1 MKGLKCFRL
10 TRFLSMR
17 YCFFLVFAL
26 FCSFFCSQL
35 SVSSASADV
44 DDRRGV
50 IEVNSDYSWFGF
62 QSADPNALSSDYLC
76 SSDWLPVGSSHLC
89 DSPSKY
95 FNVGLS
101 NISSSALIEL
111 NDYSTSGSG
120 LELSGIITLGGGFRT
135 SSFFRPLNSYA
146 GIFDSCFTL
155 ITDSPVTDHIFDIG
169 ISSVSDFGNYNA
181 DSVVVNNISCVLPDY
196 SPPSYFG
203 SSVSPVYKV
212 FFNATFNRKFSPG
225 KYRLSWRLNGN
236 NATNGGVGQKFG
248 GFWSP
253 LGPSGSLSFT
263 SSVNSSVIVGDPIGG
278 SGGGGGGGGDT
289 PSTGS
294 LNLSGHSS
302 YYWFGFSNYNAALAD
317 HYDYFTDW
325 KLVNTVFNSR
335 NFPGSG
341 VQRWAVKN
349 VSHSASGITISSNM
363 VDSNG
368 YASLSGYVD
377 LVNIFDEAY
386 RTDSGYV
393 VKNIDSSYRLF
404 DASAF
409 SLGFG
414 DTPNVSY
421 NNGQSVCSSVTM
433 QNLSNPINSGYG
445 SVVRYRLSFS
455 GCRVKAS
462 AGTNKYFSWR
472 LNGNNATNGG
482 KGSYFAPYIYKTNG
496 TSQWLK
502 YYGSPSEYKLT
513 FTTYSGG
520 GTTTPGHPTDPD
532 NPDNPSNP
540 SAPDYSDN
548 LNDINNSLNDVNN
561 SINNQTQ
568 QDKEQYDSEKKEEND
583 RENAGKE
590 DADTAQGIFNF
601 NILNPFAPLFEM
613 FNPGGCIN
621 IPTLSDW
628 LHTEDKQICPWF
640 PAKVVNIVTPVLS
653 ISSMMLLFGFVVKWL
668 NGSGFG
674 YVFNG

>member
-35 SVSSASADV
+35 SVFFASAYSVLDGTGISVVRSFTAADSIFFPSASGCSSGWFIVSDNNGFDCRPVFKGSHASV
-44 DDRRGV
+44 ALYSQAYSLPGV
-50 IEVNSDYSWFGF
+50 HITSNMFSGGSLVLEGSVTLG
-62 QSADPNALSSDYLC
+62 AALSLNL
-76 SSDWLPVGSSHLC
+76 SSYTYGIDDLSNAVKLNSNFKGSPFTADDFS
-89 DSPSKY
+89 
-95 FNVGLS
+95 VGLS
-101 NISSSALIEL
+101 S
-111 NDYSTSGSG
+111 SGSDVYNA
-120 LELSGIITLGGGFRT
+120 
-135 SSFFRPLNSYA
+135 NSL
-146 GIFDSCFTL
+146 D
-155 ITDSPVTDHIFDIG
+155 
-169 ISSVSDFGNYNA
+169 VSDVSCEVL
-181 DSVVVNNISCVLPDY
+181 SVGQY
-196 SPPSYFG
+196 KGSYEC
-203 SSVSPVYKV
+203 KV
-212 FFNATFNRKFSPG
+212 RFTATFNNWFSTG
-225 KYRLSWRLNGN
+225 DNFYFNYRLDGRDSSHW
-236 NATNGGVGQKFG
+236 
-248 GFWSP
+248 
-253 LGPSGSLSFT
+253 
-263 SSVNSSVIVGDPIGG
+263 SSVFARSVTSGDSSISNPITLTVKPHVSTIFVTAKSGNTGGG
-278 SGGGGGGGGDT
+278 SGGGGDT

-520 GTTTPGHPTDPD
+520 GTTTPGQPTDPD

-613 FNPGGCIN
+613 FNPNQCTN
-621 IPTLSDW
+621 IPILSSMIGS
-628 LHTEDKQICPWF
+628 EDKQYCSWF
-640 PAKVVNIVTPVLS
+640 SQSTRSILTPAFGIVS
-653 ISSMMLLFGFVVKWL
+653 IMLLFGFVVHWL
-668 NGSGFG
+668 GGSNVITFEGG
-674 YVFNG
+674 A